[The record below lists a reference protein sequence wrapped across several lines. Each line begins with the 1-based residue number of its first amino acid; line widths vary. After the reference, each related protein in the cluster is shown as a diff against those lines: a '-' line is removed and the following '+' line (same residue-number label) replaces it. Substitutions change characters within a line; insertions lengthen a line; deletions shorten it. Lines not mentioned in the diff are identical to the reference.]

1 VQGIFSRDPEKRRR
15 RTGIV
20 RIFEKHSVFFFG
32 ESCERKRVCELAR
45 WRVCIDAK
53 SGGERARTHGW

>member
-1 VQGIFSRDPEKRRR
+1 MQGISSRDPEKRRR

-20 RIFEKHSVFFFG
+20 RIFEKHSVFYFG

-53 SGGERARTHGW
+53 NGAERARNHGR